1 MGNPQNFSI
10 DVPHRCQIL
19 LEQLWPSV
27 SNKADGRLLPLNAS
41 FLLAI
46 STPMVN
52 LPIERIW
59 KPQMGRA
66 VGHLN
71 DGVLD
76 ASLAKTVKG
85 HISQSPVA
93 SAPFYKAGAWR
104 YSYLPKGAELPD
116 LSKQGLPAVVQHEL
130 AADGAMADADALA
143 TETFCSILRNG
154 LAHGGVLYL
163 DKNGQTVEGA
173 PVTRFCFVSTKQKRQ
188 AVVGLHFLQ
197 ITMQEYRAFLG
208 RWVGWLQSATARGAE
223 LAADRTIPRKEIL
236 GPQAP

>member
-10 DVPHRCQIL
+10 DVPRRCHLL

-27 SNKADGRLLPLNAS
+27 SDKVDGRLPLNAS

-59 KPQMGRA
+59 KPQNGRA

-71 DGVLD
+71 DGALN
-76 ASLAKTVKG
+76 ASLAKAMKAD
-85 HISQSPVA
+85 ISQSAVA
-93 SAPFYKAGAWR
+93 QAPFYNLGAWR
-104 YSYLPKGAELPD
+104 YHFLPKGADLPD
-116 LSKQGLPAVVQHEL
+116 LSKHGLPAAVQQAL
-130 AADGAMADADALA
+130 AKDATSVAADALA

-163 DKNGQTVEGA
+163 DKHGQSLEGA
-173 PVTRFCFVSTKQKRQ
+173 PVTKFCFVSTKEKNR
-188 AVVGLHFLQ
+188 AILGFHFLQ
-197 ITMQEYRAFLG
+197 ITMQDYRAFLAA
-208 RWVGWLQSATARGAE
+208 WVGWLQSAAQRPLQKKAT
-223 LAADRTIPRKEIL
+223 
-236 GPQAP
+236 

>member
-10 DVPHRCQIL
+10 DVPRRCHIL

-27 SNKADGRLLPLNAS
+27 SDKVDGRLPLNAS

-59 KPQMGRA
+59 KPLNGRA

-76 ASLAKTVKG
+76 ASLAKAVKVG
-85 HISQSPVA
+85 IGQSAVA
-93 SAPFYKAGAWR
+93 QAPFYKAGAWR
-104 YSYLPKGAELPD
+104 YNYLPKGVDLPD
-116 LSKQGLPAVVQHEL
+116 LSKQGLPTAVQQAL
-130 AADGAMADADALA
+130 AADAASVAADALA

-163 DKNGQTVEGA
+163 DKHGQTTEGS
-173 PVTRFCFVSTKQKRQ
+173 PVTRFCFVSTKQKKQ
-188 AVVGLHFLQ
+188 VIVGLHFLQ
-197 ITMQEYRAFLG
+197 VTMQDYRAFLG
-208 RWVGWLQSATARGAE
+208 AWVGWLQGAA
-223 LAADRTIPRKEIL
+223 LTPLQKKI
-236 GPQAP
+236 

>member
-10 DVPHRCQIL
+10 DVPRRCQIL

-27 SNKADGRLLPLNAS
+27 SNKADGRPLPLNAS

-59 KPQMGRA
+59 KPQKGLA

-71 DGVLD
+71 DAVLD
-76 ASLAKTVKG
+76 ASLAKAVKADIG
-85 HISQSPVA
+85 QSPVVK
-93 SAPFYKAGAWR
+93 APFYKAGAWR
-104 YSYLPKGAELPD
+104 YHYLQKEAALPD
-116 LSKQGLPAVVQHEL
+116 LSKQGLPLGVQQAL
-130 AADGAMADADALA
+130 VAGGALTAADALA

-163 DKNGQTVEGA
+163 DSYGQTTEGA
-173 PVTRFCFVSTKQKRQ
+173 PVTRFCFVSTKQKNRT
-188 AVVGLHFLQ
+188 VVGLHFLQ
-197 ITMQEYRAFLG
+197 ITMKDYRAFLG
-208 RWVGWLQSATARGAE
+208 KWVGWLQNATE
-223 LAADRTIPRKEIL
+223 KPV
-236 GPQAP
+236 PQKT

>member
-10 DVPHRCQIL
+10 DVPRRCQIL

-27 SNKADGRLLPLNAS
+27 SNKSDGRLPLNAS

-59 KPQMGRA
+59 KPQNGRA

-76 ASLAKTVKG
+76 ASLAKAVKAGIGQSTVA
-85 HISQSPVA
+85 Q
-93 SAPFYKAGAWR
+93 APFYKAGAWR
-104 YSYLPKGAELPD
+104 YHYLPNGAALPD
-116 LSKQGLPAVVQHEL
+116 LSKEGLPAAVQQAL
-130 AADGAMADADALA
+130 ATDGASGAADALG

-163 DKNGQTVEGA
+163 DKHGQTTEGA
-173 PVTRFCFVSTKQKRQ
+173 PVTRFCFVSTKQKKQ
-188 AVVGLHFLQ
+188 AIVGLHFLQ
-197 ITMQEYRAFLG
+197 VTMQNYRAFLG
-208 RWVGWLQSATARGAE
+208 KWVGWLQGAA
-223 LAADRTIPRKEIL
+223 LTPMQKKT
-236 GPQAP
+236 

>member
-10 DVPHRCQIL
+10 DVPRRCQML

-27 SNKADGRLLPLNAS
+27 SNKTDGRMLPLNAS

-59 KPQMGRA
+59 KPQNGRA

-71 DGVLD
+71 DAVLD
-76 ASLAKTVKG
+76 ASLAKAVKADIG
-85 HISQSPVA
+85 QSPV
-93 SAPFYKAGAWR
+93 SKAPFYKADAWR
-104 YSYLPKGAELPD
+104 YHYLPKGAALPD
-116 LSKQGLPAVVQHEL
+116 LSKQGLPAAVQQAL
-130 AADGAMADADALA
+130 GMDGALSAADALA

-163 DKNGQTVEGA
+163 DSHGQTTEGT
-173 PVTRFCFVSTKQKRQ
+173 PVTRFCFVSTNQKNR

-197 ITMQEYRAFLG
+197 ITMQDYRAFL
-208 RWVGWLQSATARGAE
+208 RKWVGWLQGA
-223 LAADRTIPRKEIL
+223 AAKP
-236 GPQAP
+236 GPKKT

>member
-10 DVPHRCQIL
+10 DVPQRCLIL

-27 SNKADGRLLPLNAS
+27 SNKADGRELPLNAS

-59 KPQMGRA
+59 KPQNGRA

-71 DGVLD
+71 DAILD
-76 ASLAKTVKG
+76 ASLAKAVKADIG
-85 HISQSPVA
+85 QNPVVK
-93 SAPFYKAGAWR
+93 APFYEAGAWR
-104 YSYLPKGAELPD
+104 YHYLPKGTALPD
-116 LSKQGLPAVVQHEL
+116 LSRQGLPLAVQQVL
-130 AADGAMADADALA
+130 ATDTALSAADVLA

-163 DKNGQTVEGA
+163 DSHGQTTEGA
-173 PVTRFCFVSTKQKRQ
+173 PVTRFCFVSTKQKNQ

-197 ITMQEYRAFLG
+197 ITMKNYRAFLG
-208 RWVGWLQSATARGAE
+208 RWVGWLQNGTAMPAT
-223 LAADRTIPRKEIL
+223 
-236 GPQAP
+236 